1 ASARLQLRH
10 WRMGPASLSPE
21 DAAYRHQAV
30 VAGGAG
36 LRPLS
41 PCHLRIEGRVVR
53 WIRRTRVDGDSW
65 EAPEVPL
72 GEASERY
79 LLRLLR
85 ADIELHRAEMTGP
98 EYEIPAS
105 VWAAARAGGGFAVAV
120 AQLSELYGPGP
131 SVRRNVD
138 V

>member
-1 ASARLQLRH
+1 
-10 WRMGPASLSPE
+10 MGPASLSPE

-41 PCHLRIEGRVVR
+41 PCHLRLVGRVAR
-53 WIRRTRVDGDSW
+53 WMRRTRVEGDNW
-65 EAPEVPL
+65 DVPEVPL

-79 LLRLLR
+79 LVRLLR
-85 ADIELHRAEMTGP
+85 GEVELHRAEVTGS
-98 EYEIPAS
+98 EWEIPAS

-120 AQLSELYGPGP
+120 AQLSESYGPGP